1 MGAWADGPFD
11 NDHAAD
17 FAYQIQDASGPEA
30 RHDICRM
37 TFAAFMSEDEHNPK
51 SELHDLEEGYELPSI
66 MEEVIACAAYIDD
79 AVRGDTRWTDT
90 PYAKHYPD
98 GVSDDHPGIIP
109 EFGEV
114 PADVIADAHTALVKA
129 VRLMQAKKIGTLWWT
144 PADTIKQSLRQA
156 MS

>member
-37 TFAAFMSEDEHNPK
+37 TFRTFMGEDERDPK
-51 SELHDLEEGYELPSI
+51 SPLSDLEEGYELPSI

-90 PYAKHYPD
+90 PYAKHYPSGD
-98 GVSDDHPGIIP
+98 LEEAGIIP

-129 VRLMQAKKIGTLWWT
+129 VRLMQAKNIGNLWWT